1 MLVLTRKKGES
12 LLIGEGVEITIIDI
26 SEGKVRIA
34 INAPREVQIIRSEI
48 KKGIE
53 DENKSASSAAA
64 IDQLKKL
71 KKTSKK

>member
-12 LLIGEGVEITIIDI
+12 LLIGEGIEITIVDI
-26 SEGKVRIA
+26 TEGKVRIA
-34 INAPREVQIIRSEI
+34 IDAPKEVQIIRSEV
-48 KKGIE
+48 KKSIE

>member
-12 LLIGEGVEITIIDI
+12 ILIGEGVEITVVDI
-26 SEGKVRIA
+26 SEGKVRLA
-34 INAPREVQIIRSEI
+34 IDAPREVQIIRSEV

-53 DENKSASSAAA
+53 DENKSATSVDA
-64 IDQLKKL
+64 INQLKKM